1 MEQNQSTKRKSYWI
15 DPKVQWA
22 IIQKTLL
29 MNVALVAI
37 LYCADKFFFYRME
50 MMGKDLGFTP
60 DHVYFLFLK
69 EQQKVKFWAFLWTS
83 GIISVLATLIGMRFS
98 HRLAGPIFR
107 LKKEIHRLNNGE
119 RIEEINLRDADYFT
133 ELADELNSLTLKFG
147 VRKTREELA
156 AEFAEKKMKKDDV
169 A

>member
-1 MEQNQSTKRKSYWI
+1 MENNQSTKRRSYWI

-29 MNVALVAI
+29 MNAALIAI

-50 MMGKDLGFTP
+50 AMGKDLGFAA

-83 GIISVLATLIGMRFS
+83 GIISVLGTLIGMRFS

-107 LKKEIHRLNNGE
+107 LKKELHRINNGE
-119 RIEEINLRDADYFT
+119 RIEEINLRGAAYFK
-133 ELADELNSLTLKFG
+133 EMADELNSLTLKFG

-156 AEFAEKKMKKDDV
+156 AEHAERKNKKDV